1 MIGVVALRL
10 RLHDRDT
17 EGIFSHSSSEFFLI
31 ISWTWSLVGG
41 EAAGVGNNSGAEI
54 SYVNMLLL
62 EKEVDPPHLLRI
74 LLRDEDDDEF
84 LLSLLDRGV
93 GVLLTNEYHR
103 NRLGLP
109 NYRFRNL

>member
-1 MIGVVALRL
+1 
-10 RLHDRDT
+10 
-17 EGIFSHSSSEFFLI
+17 
-31 ISWTWSLVGG
+31 
-41 EAAGVGNNSGAEI
+41 
-54 SYVNMLLL
+54 MLLL
-62 EKEVDPPHLLRI
+62 EKEADSPLLLGI
-74 LLRDEDDDEF
+74 LLRDEDDDDDDEF